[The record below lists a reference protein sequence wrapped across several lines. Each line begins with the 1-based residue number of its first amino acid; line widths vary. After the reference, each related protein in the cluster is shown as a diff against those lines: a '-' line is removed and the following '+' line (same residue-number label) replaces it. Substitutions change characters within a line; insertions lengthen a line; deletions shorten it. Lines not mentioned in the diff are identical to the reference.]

1 MPVHLTWVL
10 FFLGA
15 FCALARTGG
24 AFGIKEV
31 EEWAKDAGEK
41 LRDFFNRTT
50 KFNELQEE
58 YKRSRLQLSV
68 SKKDG
73 SQIVRDM
80 TIHLEGILQSKTK
93 SIKHLAE
100 KTAEVRENYT
110 FNPSLK
116 DVEYLNTKKLPE
128 DYFRTDRKFSYSV
141 AINKNNSVVHIPTDV
156 YSGGIK
162 IQNTITWTK
171 KLNPYFKE
179 NDRDDPS
186 LLWQYF
192 GSSDGVYRVY
202 PGFKWQDPSENDV
215 FDNRR
220 RGWYIQGSSSPKDI
234 VLLLDLS
241 GSMAGQKLAIV
252 KLAAMSLLETLQEN
266 DFVNIVVVYSND
278 DNENENVV
286 VPYMVCQVKD
296 KASKDEKN
304 LMKEKRTEVANCSDH
319 LLQATQQNKKY
330 LKYFVPKLKARGV
343 AAISVGFEFA
353 INNLLKK
360 SNQIGH
366 ATSSGCTQAIILFTD
381 GIEEKQAQ
389 TTLDLL
395 RKMNAEKKIRV
406 FTYLVG
412 REKSSTDQ
420 PLKKI
425 SSDYKGCSFRIQTL
439 SDVREKVL
447 EYVKVLSRPLGFD
460 GDPDPS
466 WTPIYLDKLGLGLMI
481 TLVAPVFNKSS
492 QTDYKGELLGVV
504 GTDVALPQLE
514 GSVPGSE
521 VGVDGYGFAI
531 NNNGFVLFHPGLD
544 KEKDPP
550 NIALDE
556 LEFNSSEAK
565 QLMREMI
572 NRTTGNKTF
581 KSRVI
586 YNHKHRISR
595 SEEYHYFYSPINN
608 TSFSAAVA
616 IPESSMFSLSIDVPR
631 DLIRDLTLLESS
643 RNNEFVIVAPWKI
656 CPNTTIAAI
665 NDTPVYQPAYPT
677 AQDIIND
684 DNLEGNCDLAKLR
697 YLFFDAKITQDHAN
711 KWNASDSKHE
721 EIDSVFVATQ
731 GGIMRWL
738 NLSPLSSPLGRDYI
752 KEEFY
757 TKAAQFAEEQIVFSA
772 RYRAADYKAEVNT
785 SVSINA
791 SSPVFVV
798 INNQSYLAAVVG
810 MQVSA
815 SKINETIFNKTDGCS
830 DSSEC
835 CVRVIDDDGFIVA
848 TNQDESEV
856 GKSFAHVENCVMKE
870 FLNNSFYEGLT
881 FTSVQEECKKS
892 SNAGDS
898 SSARRLLNPLFA
910 VTAYVQF
917 WTQTLFWSLA
927 QLNVYSFFSRRG
939 VALAEEEENSG
950 PEMIPCSKELDFYKA
965 VLKNTSYHGD
975 LLCSGTDPG
984 TDSWRVYMAP
994 INGTNLRLVVVKGSH
1009 TCGCKSNHSQSGGQ
1023 SHGSQ
1028 NGRPEPVD
1036 EYDRRR
1042 PEFPCHDKGQDEGK
1056 PPCAL
1061 ASLTSPHFIIVIFLL
1076 ILALCL

>member
-1 MPVHLTWVL
+1 MPGYLTWVL

-24 AFGIKEV
+24 ALRIQDV
-31 EEWAKDAGEK
+31 EKWAKDAGAE
-41 LRDFFNRTT
+41 LRYFFNNKT

-58 YKRSRLQLSV
+58 YKSRLSLSNL

-286 VPYMVCQVKD
+286 FPYMVCQVKD

-304 LMKEKRTEVANCSDH
+304 LMKEKRTEVANCSNH

-343 AAISVGFEFA
+343 AAISVGFQFA
-353 INNLLKK
+353 IKLLK
-360 SNQIGH
+360 SNRIGH

-381 GIEEKQAQ
+381 GIEEKQAK
-389 TTLDLL
+389 TTSDLL
-395 RKMNAEKKIRV
+395 REMNAEKKIRV

-581 KSRVI
+581 KNRII

-616 IPESSMFSLSIDVPR
+616 IPESSMLNLSIDDPR
-631 DLIRDLTLLESS
+631 GDLISMLI
-643 RNNEFVIVAPWKI
+643 F
-656 CPNTTIAAI
+656 
-665 NDTPVYQPAYPT
+665 
-677 AQDIIND
+677 
-684 DNLEGNCDLAKLR
+684 
-697 YLFFDAKITQDHAN
+697 
-711 KWNASDSKHE
+711 
-721 EIDSVFVATQ
+721 
-731 GGIMRWL
+731 
-738 NLSPLSSPLGRDYI
+738 PLG
-752 KEEFY
+752 
-757 TKAAQFAEEQIVFSA
+757 FSFPSVD
-772 RYRAADYKAEVNT
+772 RKAEPLKGT
-785 SVSINA
+785 S
-791 SSPVFVV
+791 
-798 INNQSYLAAVVG
+798 
-810 MQVSA
+810 
-815 SKINETIFNKTDGCS
+815 T
-830 DSSEC
+830 
-835 CVRVIDDDGFIVA
+835 
-848 TNQDESEV
+848 
-856 GKSFAHVENCVMKE
+856 
-870 FLNNSFYEGLT
+870 LT
-881 FTSVQEECKKS
+881 TE
-892 SNAGDS
+892 
-898 SSARRLLNPLFA
+898 
-910 VTAYVQF
+910 
-917 WTQTLFWSLA
+917 
-927 QLNVYSFFSRRG
+927 
-939 VALAEEEENSG
+939 
-950 PEMIPCSKELDFYKA
+950 
-965 VLKNTSYHGD
+965 
-975 LLCSGTDPG
+975 
-984 TDSWRVYMAP
+984 
-994 INGTNLRLVVVKGSH
+994 
-1009 TCGCKSNHSQSGGQ
+1009 
-1023 SHGSQ
+1023 
-1028 NGRPEPVD
+1028 
-1036 EYDRRR
+1036 
-1042 PEFPCHDKGQDEGK
+1042 
-1056 PPCAL
+1056 
-1061 ASLTSPHFIIVIFLL
+1061 
-1076 ILALCL
+1076 